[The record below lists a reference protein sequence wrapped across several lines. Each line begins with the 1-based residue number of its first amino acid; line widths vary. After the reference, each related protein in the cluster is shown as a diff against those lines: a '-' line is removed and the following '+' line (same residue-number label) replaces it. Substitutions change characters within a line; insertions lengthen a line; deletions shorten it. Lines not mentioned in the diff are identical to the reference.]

1 VFCRTAGPGPET
13 GRAGYK
19 QDLRELEFD
28 GKNDSLFHSY
38 DAEGRKHME
47 YIRYRGEYADVP
59 LEEIIETFR
68 QQYPN
73 LNYLTGSER
82 DAFTENR

>member
-1 VFCRTAGPGPET
+1 
-13 GRAGYK
+13 
-19 QDLRELEFD
+19 
-28 GKNDSLFHSY
+28 
-38 DAEGRKHME
+38 ME